1 MKEEPKKNDLRLQKC
16 TRCSPQGNSRHG
28 SQYQRCIIISRSL
41 HKTLRLCVFV
51 CASDTRR
58 PAPKTSLAE
67 TNCGRPR
74 KGRAQC
80 PNTRNV
86 SFTGRAKCWH
96 QLGTDFKRPETR
108 EEVEDLQ
115 GLAAA
120 SEELLTGYLIKNLS
134 LLLFPL
140 FLLFLSRWTNPL

>member
-1 MKEEPKKNDLRLQKC
+1 MAD
-16 TRCSPQGNSRHG
+16 HG
-28 SQYQRCIIISRSL
+28 
-41 HKTLRLCVFV
+41 
-51 CASDTRR
+51 
-58 PAPKTSLAE
+58 
-67 TNCGRPR
+67 

-134 LLLFPL
+134 LLLFPPFPS
-140 FLLFLSRWTNPL
+140 FLKPMDKSPLMVEELMQNVGDRCLKK